1 MDTLF
6 PQERSDKCRV
16 CNEDVVDGRW
26 NYCSERCREIA
37 NAVQRM
43 FIWDNVRDK
52 ILDRDDRTCQY
63 CGLSYDMAKRAY
75 WQIHE
80 RVDELRERLHPRES
94 DHPAASLDRWR
105 RAGRELTARYDPPA
119 FTNGMFHVDHITPLD
134 EGGHPF
140 EETNLQTLCKHC
152 HQEKTAEQ
160 NSQPEAAPDVTLD
173 DYIESAAS
181 E

>member
-6 PQERSDKCRV
+6 PQERSDRCRV

-37 NAVQRM
+37 NAVQKM
-43 FIWDNVRDK
+43 FIWDEVREQA
-52 ILDRDDRTCQY
+52 LDRDDRTCLE
-63 CGLSYDMAKRAY
+63 CGLSYELAKRAY
-75 WQIHE
+75 WQIRE
-80 RVDELRERLHPRES
+80 RVDELRAPLHPRQS
-94 DHPAASLDRWR
+94 DHAAADMDRWR

-119 FTNGMFHVDHITPLD
+119 FTDGMFQVDHITPLD
-134 EGGHPF
+134 KGGHPF
-140 EETNLQTLCKHC
+140 DESNLQTLCKRC

-160 NSQPEAAPDVTLD
+160 NSRDEVVPDVTLD
-173 DYIESAAS
+173 DYLETTAS